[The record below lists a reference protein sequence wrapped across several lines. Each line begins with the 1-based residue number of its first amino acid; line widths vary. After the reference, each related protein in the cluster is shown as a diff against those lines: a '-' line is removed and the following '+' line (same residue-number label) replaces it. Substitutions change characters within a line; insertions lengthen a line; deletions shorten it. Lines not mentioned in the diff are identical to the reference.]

1 MLLQQHQHQQGPQQQ
16 ALDQQGWQLMMP
28 PPPAFPAHPLPLPGQ
43 PPALPVH
50 QGQQEQQALPYP
62 PQPQH
67 LLPAAEPEL
76 RQQHGEMLQQTLHR
90 RLRERQQE
98 LQQER
103 LFGDPDPLPLLIWC
117 GFELGFEYADLQ
129 LRHRRHYCRSPVH
142 FARWLFMQE
151 RGEVVPFGVLVVTWS
166 EARACLRAIRAA
178 CTGDDSDL
186 RIDQKRPQ
194 LPPPVGGPRRHASP
208 SIAVGSVVITA
219 ERESSYTRALRM
231 VEQDQDDTPGI
242 DLQVVFMAPENP
254 PLPPVEP
261 GSLRMNV

>member
-117 GFELGFEYADLQ
+117 GFEFGFESASPQLQ
-129 LRHRRHYCRSPVH
+129 HRRHYCRGHVH
-142 FARWLFMQE
+142 FARWLFSQE
-151 RGEVVPFGVLVVTWS
+151 RGEMVPFGVLAVTWR

-178 CTGDDSDL
+178 RTGDNSEL
-186 RIDQKRPQ
+186 RIDGKRPQ
-194 LPPPVGGPRRHASP
+194 LQPPVGDPPQHAFP
-208 SIAVGSVVITA
+208 SIAVGSVVIVA
-219 ERESSYTRALRM
+219 ECELSYTRALRM
-231 VEQDQDDTPGI
+231 VEQQHPSTQGI
-242 DLQVVFMAPENP
+242 HAQVVLMMPEEP
-254 PLPPVEP
+254 HPPVEL
-261 GSLRMNV
+261 GAIRMHV